1 MKRPSLRFL
10 CAVLVFAVA
19 ALALSPGAARGATSQ
34 APAPDGKVNINTAG
48 VDELVALPGIGK
60 AYAER
65 IVEYRQKNG
74 PFKKVEDILNVR
86 GIGEKTFDRIK
97 DRLTIGKN

>member
-1 MKRPSLRFL
+1 M
-10 CAVLVFAVA
+10 A
-19 ALALSPGAARGATSQ
+19 ALSA
-34 APAPDGKVNINTAG
+34 APATASGASSAAPAAMVNINSAG
-48 VDELVALPGIGK
+48 VDELVTLPGIGK

-97 DRLTIGKN
+97 DRLTLGKS

>member
-1 MKRPSLRFL
+1 MTRRSSKFL
-10 CAVLVFAVA
+10 AMVLVMATA
-19 ALALSPGAARGATSQ
+19 ALVAIPGTASGAPSA
-34 APAPDGKVNINTAG
+34 APASMVNINSAG
-48 VDELVALPGIGK
+48 VDELVTLPGIGK

-97 DRLTIGKN
+97 DRLTLGKS

>member
-1 MKRPSLRFL
+1 MTRGNLRFL
-10 CAVLVFAVA
+10 GAVLVLAVA
-19 ALALSPGAARGATSQ
+19 ALALSPGTARGA
-34 APAPDGKVNINTAG
+34 APQPSAPGEKVNINTAG

-97 DRLTIGKN
+97 DRLTLGKN

>member
-19 ALALSPGAARGATSQ
+19 ALALSPGTARGATSQ
-34 APAPDGKVNINTAG
+34 APESSGKVNINSAG

>member
-1 MKRPSLRFL
+1 MTRRDFRFL
-10 CAVLVFAVA
+10 AGVLAFALA
-19 ALALSPGAARGATSQ
+19 ALALTPGVARGAASP
-34 APAPDGKVNINTAG
+34 APATSEKVNINTAG

-60 AYAER
+60 SYAER

-74 PFKKVEDILNVR
+74 PFKKIEDILNVR

-97 DRLTIGKN
+97 DRLSIGKN

>member
-1 MKRPSLRFL
+1 MTRRSSQFL
-10 CAVLVFAVA
+10 ATVLVLAMA
-19 ALALSPGAARGATSQ
+19 ALAAVPGTASGASSS
-34 APAPDGKVNINTAG
+34 APAALVNINSAG
-48 VDELVALPGIGK
+48 VDELVTLPGIGK

-97 DRLTIGKN
+97 DRLTLGKS

>member
-1 MKRPSLRFL
+1 MARQSLRFL
-10 CAVLVFAVA
+10 GAVLIFTLAVLV
-19 ALALSPGAARGATSQ
+19 LAPAAARGASPQPPPSTE
-34 APAPDGKVNINTAG
+34 KVNINTAG

-74 PFKKVEDILNVR
+74 PFKRVEDILNVR
-86 GIGEKTFDRIK
+86 GIGEKTFERIK
-97 DRLTIGKN
+97 DRLTLGKS